1 VSKSTIKVL
10 LVEDDPLILFSLAD
24 HMREE
29 GFEVVETRD
38 ASQALE
44 ALAEHS
50 DLAAVVTDVHM
61 PGPIDGLE
69 LTRIISRLVPKLPVI
84 VASGRATKVDVPP
97 GVMFFPKP
105 YLLED
110 LSKLVKELV

>member
-1 VSKSTIKVL
+1 MSKSTTKVL
-10 LVEDDPLILFSLAD
+10 LVEDEPLILFSLAD

-29 GFEVVETRD
+29 GFEVVEACD

-44 ALAEHS
+44 ALAIHS

-69 LTRIISRLVPKLPVI
+69 LTRIVNRLVPTLPVI
-84 VASGRATKVDVPP
+84 VASGRATKVDVTP
-97 GVMFFPKP
+97 GVIFVSKP
-105 YLLED
+105 YRLDNLTRM
-110 LSKLVKELV
+110 LNELV